1 MNGNNQVSFEV
12 GGKFTFELVRDGK
25 VVDKWEDHNLI
36 TNEGLNHILNV
47 TLNAGSQVATWYVGL
62 FEGNY
67 TPVAADVHAGA
78 GGFATV
84 ATECTAY
91 SEGARVTYNEATA
104 TGQSISNSASKAT
117 FSINASKTIY
127 GAFLASVSSKGSTA
141 AGTLLAAA
149 RFGAA
154 RSVQNGDQLLI
165 TYTISAAST

>member
-1 MNGNNQVSFEV
+1 MNGINQGSFEV
-12 GGKFTFELVRDGK
+12 GGKFTFELVRDGE
-25 VVDKWEDHNLI
+25 VIDTWQDHNLI
-36 TNEGLNHILNV
+36 VNEGLNHILSAVLAGGTQV
-47 TLNAGSQVATWYVGL
+47 TTWYVGL

-91 SEGARVTYNEATA
+91 SESTRRDYTEGAVS
-104 TGQSISNSASKAT
+104 GQSVSNSASKAT
-117 FSINASKTIY
+117 FSINATKTIY
-127 GAFLASVSSKGSTA
+127 GAFLASVSTKGSTA

-149 RFGAA
+149 RFAAA